1 MRAATNQI
9 TPSYRH
15 LDGDVE
21 SLGSAA
27 VPVLLA
33 ALSSV
38 VYGTADF
45 AGGMASRRNDGV
57 VVTVLSQL
65 MGCVALAV
73 ALAVW
78 PDVTVTASDL
88 GWGALAGAGGG
99 VGLMFFY
106 PALGIGPMS
115 VVAPTTAVC
124 SAAVPL
130 AVGLL
135 AGDRPPTLAL
145 VGVLV
150 ALPAIVLVA
159 RELGSHGRA
168 LPRTVL
174 MSVAAGCGFGLF
186 FIGMGQASRH
196 AGMWPLVGAR
206 AASIGL
212 VGAACV
218 VTRRPFRL
226 ATGTAR
232 TVAVAGVLDL
242 TANALYL
249 LAATRGLLSIV
260 SVLGSLYPA
269 STVVLAVIVLKER
282 LSAAQLAG
290 VALAATAVA
299 LIATGS

>member
-1 MRAATNQI
+1 
-9 TPSYRH
+9 
-15 LDGDVE
+15 
-21 SLGSAA
+21 

-33 ALSSV
+33 ALSSI

-65 MGCVALAV
+65 MGCAALVV

-78 PDVTVTASDL
+78 PHVTVTASDL
-88 GWGALAGAGGG
+88 GWGVLAGTGGG

-115 VVAPTTAVC
+115 VVAPATAVC
-124 SAAVPL
+124 SAALPL
-130 AVGLL
+130 AVGLVG
-135 AGDRPPTLAL
+135 GDRPATLAL
-145 VGVLV
+145 VGVAL

-159 RELGSHGRA
+159 RESGSHGRVT
-168 LPRTVL
+168 PRTVL
-174 MSVAAGCGFGLF
+174 ISVAAGLGFGTF
-186 FIGMGQASRH
+186 FIGMGQASPH

-212 VGAACV
+212 VGVACI

-226 ATGTAR
+226 APGTRR
-232 TVAVAGVLDL
+232 TVAAAGVLDL

-249 LAATRGLLSIV
+249 LAATRGLLSVV

-269 STVVLAVIVLKER
+269 STVVLAVVVLRER
-282 LSAAQLAG
+282 LSRSQLAG
-290 VALAATAVA
+290 VVLAGTAVA
-299 LIATGS
+299 LIAVGT